1 MKPLPFYDVVIPCF
15 DRGHVVADAISSV
28 LSQTHAASRI
38 VVVDDR
44 SRDDGHEVAMGL
56 SRQDGRILAIRH
68 EANMGAS
75 AARNT
80 GAAACGSSWI
90 AFLDSDDVWL
100 PEAAERLIAHGLR
113 HDLDVV
119 VGSFARVEG
128 DGAPGLP
135 ECGWKDGTIREA
147 LRTGGVVGPSW
158 TMMRRSAF
166 EAAGGFDPTFHNCN
180 DWDFYVRV
188 AAAGARFGRSD
199 ALCAHYRTVAGDR
212 LVNHARALETN
223 GARVLA
229 HPYLAIDDALEAA

>member
-1 MKPLPFYDVVIPCF
+1 MNPIPPYDVVIPCF
-15 DRGHVVADAISSV
+15 NRGHVVADAVSSV
-28 LSQTHAASRI
+28 LSQTHAATRI

-44 SRDDGHEVAMGL
+44 SLDDGHDVALGL
-56 SRQDGRILAIRH
+56 SRHDERILPLRH
-68 EANMGAS
+68 DVNMGAS

-80 GAAACGSSWI
+80 GAAACGAPWI

-100 PEAAERLIAHGLR
+100 PDAAEQLIAHGIR

-119 VGSFARVEG
+119 VGRFARVEG
-128 DGAPGLP
+128 EAEPGQP
-135 ECGWKDGTIREA
+135 ECGWKHGTIREA

-166 EAAGGFDPTFHNCN
+166 EAAGGFDPSFHNCN

-188 AAAGARFGRSD
+188 AATGARFGRSD

-212 LVNHARALETN
+212 LVDHSDALAAN

-229 HPYLAIDDALEAA
+229 HPYLGDDLSQAA